1 MKIAKNLTD
10 LIGNTPTIRLNALT
24 GKDDAT
30 IFAKLE
36 AYNPGVG
43 TAIVILFILIGLG
56 ISTVYFL
63 HRAFKE
69 QREY

>member
-1 MKIAKNLTD
+1 VPDRTPRQPSPEVI
-10 LIGNTPTIRLNALT
+10 TPTPESPASETRGDKAREN
-24 GKDDAT
+24 K
-30 IFAKLE
+30 KL
-36 AYNPGVG
+36 G

>member
-1 MKIAKNLTD
+1 MNQAVHNRAD
-10 LIGNTPTIRLNALT
+10 SESNSRL
-24 GKDDAT
+24 
-30 IFAKLE
+30 
-36 AYNPGVG
+36 G
-43 TAIVILFILIGLG
+43 TAIVIFFILIGLG